1 VILLVFVAVPYLVN
15 TLASSLFYPT
25 ILKALLENFKLER
38 TLGLRVAIFMFC
50 QEASSQCAVCRQG

>member
-1 VILLVFVAVPYLVN
+1 VILLVLAAVPYLVN

-38 TLGLRVAIFMFC
+38 LVRVK
-50 QEASSQCAVCRQG
+50 QSVQQREQKN